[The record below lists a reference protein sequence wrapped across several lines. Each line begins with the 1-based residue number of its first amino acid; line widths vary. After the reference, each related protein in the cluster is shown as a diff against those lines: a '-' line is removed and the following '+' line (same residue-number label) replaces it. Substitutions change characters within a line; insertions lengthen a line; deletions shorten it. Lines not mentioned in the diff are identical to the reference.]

1 MMTLTL
7 IAINIA
13 AFFLEQRDPNL
24 FIGLF
29 ALWPPSPAVA
39 ADEPIFHVW
48 QLLTYSALHANLT
61 HLLFNMFGLYIF
73 GRDIER
79 TLGRMRVAALYVAS
93 VLSGALVQIAMSLAS
108 THSYPTIGASA
119 GVFGLLVSYAMLFP
133 HRRVVL
139 LFPPIPMPAWVFATG
154 YGVLELVLGASGE
167 EADVAHFAHIG
178 GMLGAIALMLYWS
191 RSRHHS
197 WLD

>member
-13 AFFLEQRDPNL
+13 TFFLEQRDPNL

-29 ALWPPSPAVA
+29 ALWAPSPAVA
-39 ADEPIFHVW
+39 VDEPAFHVW
-48 QLLTYSALHANLT
+48 QLLTYSALHANRT
-61 HLLFNMFGLYIF
+61 HLAFNLFGLYVF
-73 GRDIER
+73 GRDVER
-79 TLGRMRVAALYVAS
+79 TIGHMRVAALYVAS
-93 VLSGALVQIAMSLAS
+93 VVSGAFVQIAVSLAS

-154 YGVLELVLGASGE
+154 YGVLELVLGASSE
-167 EADVAHFAHIG
+167 EANVAHFAHIG

-191 RSRHHS
+191 RTRHHS

>member
-13 AFFLEQRDPNL
+13 TFFLEQRDPNL

-29 ALWPPSPAVA
+29 ALWAPSPAVA
-39 ADEPIFHVW
+39 VDEPAFHVW

-61 HLLFNMFGLYIF
+61 HLAFNMFGLYVF
-73 GRDIER
+73 GRDVER
-79 TLGRMRVAALYVAS
+79 TIGHMRVAALYVAS
-93 VLSGALVQIAMSLAS
+93 VVSGAFVQIAVSLAS

-154 YGVLELVLGASGE
+154 YGVLELVLGASSE
-167 EADVAHFAHIG
+167 EANVAHFAHIG

-191 RSRHHS
+191 RTRHHS

>member
-1 MMTLTL
+1 MMTFTL
-7 IAINIA
+7 IAINIV

-24 FIGLF
+24 LIGLF

-39 ADEPIFHVW
+39 ADEPTFHVW
-48 QLLTYSALHANLT
+48 QLLTYSALHANPT
-61 HLLFNMFGLYIF
+61 HILFNMFGLYMF
-73 GRDIER
+73 GRDVEQTI
-79 TLGRMRVAALYVAS
+79 GHVRVAALYVAS
-93 VLSGALVQIAMSLAS
+93 VVSGALVQIAVSLAS

-139 LFPPIPMPAWVFATG
+139 LFPPVPMPAWVFATG
-154 YGVLELVLGASGE
+154 YAVLELFLGASGA
-167 EADVAHFAHIG
+167 EAGVAHFAHIG
-178 GMLGAIALMLYWS
+178 GMLAAIALMVYWS
-191 RSRHHS
+191 RSRHRS

>member
-1 MMTLTL
+1 MTFTL
-7 IAINIA
+7 IAINIV
-13 AFFLEQRDPNL
+13 AFFLEQHDPNL

-48 QLLTYSALHANLT
+48 QLLSYSALHANPT
-61 HLLFNMFGLYIF
+61 HLLFNMFGLYVF
-73 GRDIER
+73 GREVEHTI
-79 TLGRMRVAALYVAS
+79 GYVRVAALYVAS
-93 VLSGALVQIAMSLAS
+93 VVSGALVQIAVSLAS

-154 YGVLELVLGASGE
+154 YALFELFLGASGE
-167 EADVAHFAHIG
+167 EVDVAHFAHIG
-178 GMLGAIALMLYWS
+178 GMLGAIALMVYWS
-191 RSRHHS
+191 QSRHHS

>member
-1 MMTLTL
+1 MTFTL
-7 IAINIA
+7 IAINIV

-24 FIGLF
+24 LIGLF

-39 ADEPIFHVW
+39 ADEPIFQVW
-48 QLLTYSALHANLT
+48 QLLSYSALHANPM
-61 HLLFNMFGLYIF
+61 HLLFNMFGLYMF
-73 GRDIER
+73 GREVEQTI
-79 TLGRMRVAALYVAS
+79 GHVRVAALYVAS
-93 VLSGALVQIAMSLAS
+93 VVSGALVQIAVSLAS

-154 YGVLELVLGASGE
+154 YGVLELFLGASGE

-178 GMLGAIALMLYWS
+178 GMLGAIALMVYWS
-191 RSRHHS
+191 RTRRHS
-197 WLD
+197 WID